1 MEQENK
7 EIPVSKAGRAG
18 RFLKTGLNVGG
29 IALKHKV
36 RQSLGAKTDDVAF
49 QEKMAMTLLEGMIK
63 LRGTALKILQLFSLD
78 DSALPEGMKKIL
90 AQSQYS
96 VPPMSPPLAVKV
108 FTNDVGLP
116 PDKVFDKF
124 NPIAFRAASLG
135 QVHEAWIDDKRLA
148 VKIQYP
154 GAAESIATDIKMAK
168 QLAVTAIN
176 SLPKHLTNV
185 EAAELDPYFKELEA
199 RLIEETDYRLELQ
212 NGLFFKERC
221 AELDDV
227 VFPNFYKEYS
237 GRRVLTMDFITGTHL
252 NEFLETN
259 PGFEFKRKIAQTLYD
274 YYEFQLHVLNTLN
287 SDTHPGN
294 FLILD
299 DGKIG
304 VLDFGSIKRI
314 PYNVYKDF
322 ILMSQREFGNDVDY
336 ARNIFYRLGFLL
348 PNDTPEEVEQLTSA
362 FIKMFRLGSLPFDYE
377 EFNFNRPDW
386 QDEII
391 ESGMELKGVK
401 HVRGN
406 KDLLF
411 VSRTYFGLYAILKTL
426 DVPVKIH
433 SKFRKA
439 AIEKL

>member
-1 MEQENK
+1 MEQEGK

-18 RFLKTGLNVGG
+18 RFLKTGINVGG

-36 RQSLGAKTDDVAF
+36 KQSLGGKPDEVAF
-49 QEKMAMTLLEGMIK
+49 QEQMATRLLEGMVK

-96 VPPMSPPLAVKV
+96 VPPMSAPLAVKV
-108 FTNDVGLP
+108 FTNDVGSS

-124 NPIAFRAASLG
+124 NPVAFRAASLG
-135 QVHEAWIDDKRLA
+135 QVHEAWIGDRRLA

-168 QLAVTAIN
+168 KLATTAIN
-176 SLPKHLTNV
+176 SLPKHMTNV
-185 EAAELDPYFKELEA
+185 EVAELDPYFKELEA

-212 NGLFFKERC
+212 NGLFFKESC
-221 AELDDV
+221 SGLDNV
-227 VFPNFYKEYS
+227 VFPNFYKEFS
-237 GRRVLTMDFITGTHL
+237 GRRVLTMDFISGTHL
-252 NEFLETN
+252 SEFLDLN
-259 PGFEFKRKIAQTLYD
+259 PDYELKRKVAQTLYD
-274 YYEFQLHVLNTLN
+274 FYEYQIHVLNTLN

-314 PYNVYKDF
+314 PNDVYKNF
-322 ILMSQREFGNDVDY
+322 ILTSQRNFGDDVEFANSV
-336 ARNIFYRLGFLL
+336 FYRLGFLL
-348 PNDTPEEVEQLTSA
+348 PGDTPEEVAHLSKA
-362 FIKMFRLGSLPFDYE
+362 FIKMFRLGSLPFDYD

-386 QDEII
+386 QDEIV

-411 VSRTYFGLYAILKTL
+411 VSRTYFGLYTILKTL
-426 DVPVKIH
+426 DVPVKVH
-433 SKFRKA
+433 SKYRMA
-439 AIEKL
+439 AIEKF